1 MFMDAMNAPV
11 IQRTIVLFV
20 LIKMLKSQQ
29 MDSAHAQKV
38 KVSIIMESV
47 LIASLK
53 DVNYVIGILFHVI
66 HVLIPIVR

>member
-1 MFMDAMNAPV
+1 MNAPV